1 MSEIKR
7 FETDDPHLKGIYNA
21 VNNIVASQKIMV
33 DLIHNELPEL
43 ENTKALAGNNHSEI
57 AHQAAREMGDTSRLA
72 NKVLAHLQWALD
84 IALTKSH
91 RRQAGDDNP
100 VWEGWVSRDELSL
113 VVGGGDG
120 ARRAREL
127 RENGY
132 PVESKMMKIGDR
144 PKQAYYRLLEDEESD
159 VELCQGY
166 NQLHHEREH
175 RQYRDEGLL

>member
-1 MSEIKR
+1 
-7 FETDDPHLKGIYNA
+7 
-21 VNNIVASQKIMV
+21 
-33 DLIHNELPEL
+33 
-43 ENTKALAGNNHSEI
+43 
-57 AHQAAREMGDTSRLA
+57 MGDTSRLA
-72 NKVLAHLQWALD
+72 NKVLTHLQWALD
-84 IALTKSH
+84 VALTKSH

-144 PKQAYYRLLEDEESD
+144 PKQAYYRVLEDEEYVAKQGGDKPD
-159 VELCQGY
+159 VSVEEFDNFMNG
-166 NQLHHEREH
+166 R
-175 RQYRDEGLL
+175 